1 MCATCGCSVP
11 HVHAQPAG
19 RTVLLEQDILAKN
32 NRLAERNRAWFASRR
47 IAAFNLMSSPGSGK
61 TTLLERTIERLRGRA
76 GVSVIE
82 GDQETLRDAERIR
95 GTGARAVQI
104 NTGSGCHLDAGMVAD
119 ALRALDPPRG
129 SLLFIENVGNLVCPA
144 LLRSRRGAQGGDRL
158 GDRRRGQAAEV
169 SPHVPRLRRAGPQQA
184 GLAAAP
190 PVRSRAVLRVRPDG
204 ESAAPGLPGLRAP
217 GRRSRGVVQLAG
229 RPERSARGGALRKAV
244 SRCWDRCSLSDCCS
258 G

>member
-11 HVHAQPAG
+11 LVHAQPAG

-104 NTGSGCHLDAGMVAD
+104 NTGSGCHLDARMVAD

-129 SLLFIENVGNLVCPA
+129 SLVFIENVGNPA
-144 LLRSRRGAQGGDRL
+144 GTGSFT
-158 GDRRRGQAAEV
+158 
-169 SPHVPRLRRAGPQQA
+169 HV
-184 GLAAAP
+184 
-190 PVRSRAVLRVRPDG
+190 
-204 ESAAPGLPGLRAP
+204 
-217 GRRSRGVVQLAG
+217 
-229 RPERSARGGALRKAV
+229 GGATQAN
-244 SRCWDRCSLSDCCS
+244 
-258 G
+258 